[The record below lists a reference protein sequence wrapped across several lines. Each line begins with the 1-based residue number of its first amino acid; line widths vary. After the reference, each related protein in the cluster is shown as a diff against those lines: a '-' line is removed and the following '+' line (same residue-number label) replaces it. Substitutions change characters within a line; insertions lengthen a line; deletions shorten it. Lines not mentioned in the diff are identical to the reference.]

1 MFKNKKEQY
10 SEDLY
15 RDDVISFLHKLVHGD
30 RGNLVEKCNTVD
42 VRFLVVSDLDPADMG
57 YVYEYMHS
65 YLELNKGYYIVNYQ
79 DFCNY
84 VPEYQAL
91 NQVIDLSKLMETNM
105 YKKSCVYEVLLTFDN
120 EGKLKDRFIRVLPLH
135 VLINSSIDSSDV
147 KLSRNR

>member
-30 RGNLVEKCNTVD
+30 RDNLADIFND
-42 VRFLVVSDLDPADMG
+42 VRFLVVSDLDPSDMG

-65 YLELNKGYYIVNYQ
+65 YLELNEGYYIVNYQ
-79 DFCNY
+79 DFSNY

-105 YKKSCVYEVLLTFDN
+105 DKKSCVYEVLLTFDN
-120 EGKLKDRFIRVLPLH
+120 EGKLKDRFIRVLPLN
-135 VLINSSIDSSDV
+135 VLINSSIDSSNV
-147 KLSRNR
+147 KLSRSR

>member
-30 RGNLVEKCNTVD
+30 RDNLADIFND
-42 VRFLVVSDLDPADMG
+42 VRFLVVSDLDPSDMG

-79 DFCNY
+79 DFSNY

-105 YKKSCVYEVLLTFDN
+105 DKKSCVYEVLLTFDK
-120 EGKLKDRFIRVLPLH
+120 EGKLSDRFIRVLPLN

-147 KLSRNR
+147 KLSRSR